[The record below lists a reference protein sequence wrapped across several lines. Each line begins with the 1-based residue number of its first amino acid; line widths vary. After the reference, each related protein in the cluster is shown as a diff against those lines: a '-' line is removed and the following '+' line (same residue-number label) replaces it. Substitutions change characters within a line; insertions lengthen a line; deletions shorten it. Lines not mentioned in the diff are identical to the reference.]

1 MEQDYREQSV
11 GKGQFNI
18 VGMKKLYP
26 GYYPY
31 TNEQIKEFIKEA
43 NIVFGAS
50 VLLDLFRISHSRLF
64 LDLIDTK
71 ISKERLWLPYDT
83 VWLYHNRL
91 VSVIEE
97 QIEDGNNA
105 SKHLNAFKESI
116 NNKYGHPYITQDLMT
131 KFDKFISEA
140 EAALES
146 DRKFLLSCLLN
157 NDIKNKI
164 SKLFH
169 NRIGTEY
176 DATRMMQVFDESK
189 KRNEEQIPPCM
200 TFSSSTN
207 PRIKHNRYVV
217 WKQIQQYAKSENKPI
232 LIVLNRITPNWFFIY
247 KDKVVTPHQALINE
261 FKQETGQNVY
271 ILSVH
276 DFLTHLL
283 TAHEKENPEIQKL
296 LSQLHEKSTPGNSQ
310 KIAPITSNNN
320 AI

>member
-1 MEQDYREQSV
+1 MEQDYCAHSV
-11 GKGQFNI
+11 GEGQLNI
-18 VGMKKLYP
+18 LGMKDLFP

-31 TNEQIKEFIKEA
+31 TKEQIKDFIQKA

-50 VLLDLFRISHSRLF
+50 VLLDLFRISDSTLF
-64 LDLIDTK
+64 LKLIEEK
-71 ISKERLWLPYDT
+71 IHEKLWLPYDT

-91 VSVIEE
+91 VSVIDE
-97 QIEDGNNA
+97 QIEDCNNA
-105 SKHLNAFKESI
+105 SKHINAFKESI

-131 KFDKFISEA
+131 KFDEFISEV
-140 EAALES
+140 EKALES
-146 DRKFLLSCLLN
+146 DRELLLSYLSN

-164 SKLFH
+164 SELFH
-169 NRIGTEY
+169 NHIGTEY
-176 DATRMMQVFDESK
+176 DTTRLMQIFDESK
-189 KRNEEQIPPCM
+189 KRNEEQKPPCM
-200 TFSSSTN
+200 TFSSSTS

-217 WKQIQQYAKSENKPI
+217 WKQIQQYAKDEKKPI

-283 TAHEKENPEIQKL
+283 SPSEKQEPEIQKL
-296 LSQLHEKSTPGNSQ
+296 LSQLHKKPTPGNSQ
-310 KIAPITSNNN
+310 KIAPIISNNN
-320 AI
+320 V